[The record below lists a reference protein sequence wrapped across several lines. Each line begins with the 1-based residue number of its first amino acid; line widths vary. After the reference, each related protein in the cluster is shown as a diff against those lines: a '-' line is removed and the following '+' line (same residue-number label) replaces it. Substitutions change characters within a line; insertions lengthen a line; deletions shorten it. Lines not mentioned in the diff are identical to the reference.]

1 MRIVLVAIHPYP
13 SPQAVPLGNAFLK
26 AYLLTDEYLAKR
38 ISVTLCDFFAGENI
52 DTSLSAILAENPD
65 AVGISVYLWNRNMA
79 RELAA
84 QLRRAKPSLIMFA
97 GGPEATADPEG
108 MLAASPLDFL
118 ILGDGEIPFVESM
131 AALISGRET
140 NEVKGIA
147 SLQTGVFTSSRCKP
161 VDILDAIPSPY
172 LAGIID
178 PAAGGGILWQISRGC
193 DFGCDF
199 CFDAQGVKGV
209 RRFSMARVRLELDW
223 FVKKQV
229 AQVFVIDSTFNQDMK
244 RAKEIL
250 RLIERRAPHIHFH
263 FEVRSEFIDSEMAR
277 LFARINC
284 SLQVGLQSAHPQVHG
299 MIRRVFNADE
309 FSRKIALL
317 NESGAIFGFDLI
329 YGLPGDTLAGFFTSI
344 DFALRLYPNH
354 LDIFPLAILPGTTL
368 AARAETLGL
377 RYLNEPPYT
386 LQSSPGFPAGAMR
399 EAAGLAI
406 ACDIF
411 YSRGKAVA
419 WFNSLLTPLGF
430 SPSSFLREF
439 HIWLEEAKG
448 ETLSE
453 TALSDQDIWQAQR
466 AFITRLYA
474 GKRVRK
480 LLPAALDQID
490 YHWHYAAALLTAP
503 PELPTDRELEQSNL
517 LDGRFILAP
526 SARLAKF
533 NYEIFDLLQ
542 AGEIDLRSFVEC
554 FTPIGSYAVIYP
566 RAGEVFTES
575 LIEAHYNILSRLD
588 GTASGRQIAA
598 NLRIPAD
605 EAASF
610 LDFAAAEGIICRFP
624 QLSGV

>member
-26 AYLLTDEYLAKR
+26 AYLLTDEYLAGR
-38 ISVTLCDFFAGENI
+38 ISVTLCDFFVGEEI
-52 DTSLSAILAENPD
+52 DGALSVILAENPD
-65 AVGISVYLWNRNMA
+65 AVGFSVYLWNRSMA
-79 RELAA
+79 CALAA
-84 QLRRAKPSLIMFA
+84 LLRRAKPQLVIFA

-108 MLAASPLDFL
+108 LLATSTLDFL
-118 ILGDGEIPFVESM
+118 ILGDGEVPFVEAM
-131 AALISGRET
+131 AALISGRG
-140 NEVKGIA
+140 KGEIKGTA
-147 SLQTGVFTSSRCKP
+147 SLQAGVFTSSRCKP
-161 VDILDAIPSPY
+161 VEILDTIPSPY
-172 LAGIID
+172 LSGIID
-178 PAAGGGILWQISRGC
+178 PATGGGVLWQISRGC

-209 RRFSMARVRLELDW
+209 RRFPMARVREELDC
-223 FVKKQV
+223 FVKKQAV
-229 AQVFVIDSTFNQDMK
+229 QVFVIDSTFNQDMK

-250 RLIERRAPHIHFH
+250 KLIERRAPHIHFH

-284 SLQVGLQSAHPQVHG
+284 SLQVGMQSAHPQVHK
-299 MIRRVFNADE
+299 MVRRVFNAAE
-309 FSRKIALL
+309 FSRRIALL
-317 NESGAIFGFDLI
+317 NEAGAIFGFDLI
-329 YGLPGDTLAGFFTSI
+329 YGLPGDTLEGFSASI

-354 LDIFPLAILPGTTL
+354 LDIFPLAVLPGTAL
-368 AARAETLGL
+368 AAKADTLGL
-377 RYLNEPPYT
+377 RYLKEPPYT
-386 LQSSPGFPAGAMR
+386 LQSSPGFPAGAMQ

-419 WFNSLLTPLGF
+419 WFNSLLTPLGL

-439 HIWLEEAKG
+439 HLWLKETKKEAF
-448 ETLSE
+448 SE

-466 AFITRLYA
+466 AFITRLYT
-474 GKRVRK
+474 GKRLRK
-480 LLPAALDQID
+480 LLPVALDQID

-503 PELPTDRELEQSNL
+503 PELPTDSELEQTNL

-526 SARLAKF
+526 SARLARF

-566 RAGEVFTES
+566 RADEVFTES
-575 LIEAHYNILSRLD
+575 LIEAHYNFLSRLD
-588 GTASGRQIAA
+588 GIASGRQIAA
-598 NLRIPAD
+598 TLHIPPD
-605 EAASF
+605 EAGSF
-610 LDFAAAEGIICRFP
+610 LEFAAAEGIICR
-624 QLSGV
+624 